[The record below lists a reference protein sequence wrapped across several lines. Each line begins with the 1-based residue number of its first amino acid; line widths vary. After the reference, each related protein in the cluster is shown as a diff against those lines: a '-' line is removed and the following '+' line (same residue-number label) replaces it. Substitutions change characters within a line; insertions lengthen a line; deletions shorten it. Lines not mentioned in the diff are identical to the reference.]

1 MSLAE
6 KISVLN
12 YKYQF
17 VKNNK
22 YWNYN
27 QMYDLIINGRL
38 FQLSEN
44 DILLNISNDISKNI
58 CSSFINKKDM
68 SDYDIPNIDIE
79 QMKNIVVGFYM
90 QINPELSD
98 KILFVLSKTEFIK
111 YDENKLSDEQRSIT
125 TSKGIKLYYKND
137 LKSLVTLAHE
147 LSHGISNLNDKLE
160 LKDGR
165 GVESLSEVE
174 SMLTEDLFLE
184 YLKNSNFQVIEKGEN
199 GETKPL
205 DDNILNDIKYNKYKS
220 AIHTAYR
227 AIDELEIKN
236 ILMNSKNDN
245 IDESFI
251 EELSIFMNISKE
263 DLITKINM
271 FIDRYYPGD
280 NQVHSYIG
288 VENYD
293 LKNGQHLSNEA
304 RFIYANCL
312 VEKFNN
318 MNLDFKQRIDFYKQY
333 LDNAKDMT
341 FQDVLEQFNVDLTNS
356 HSFSEEFINEFN
368 TLSTDT
374 AFHRTI

>member
-1 MSLAE
+1 
-6 KISVLN
+6 
-12 YKYQF
+12 
-17 VKNNK
+17 
-22 YWNYN
+22 
-27 QMYDLIINGRL
+27 
-38 FQLSEN
+38 
-44 DILLNISNDISKNI
+44 
-58 CSSFINKKDM
+58 
-68 SDYDIPNIDIE
+68 
-79 QMKNIVVGFYM
+79 
-90 QINPELSD
+90 
-98 KILFVLSKTEFIK
+98 
-111 YDENKLSDEQRSIT
+111 
-125 TSKGIKLYYKND
+125 
-137 LKSLVTLAHE
+137 
-147 LSHGISNLNDKLE
+147 
-160 LKDGR
+160 
-165 GVESLSEVE
+165 
-174 SMLTEDLFLE
+174 
-184 YLKNSNFQVIEKGEN
+184 
-199 GETKPL
+199 
-205 DDNILNDIKYNKYKS
+205 
-220 AIHTAYR
+220 
-227 AIDELEIKN
+227 
-236 ILMNSKNDN
+236 MNSKHDN

-374 AFHRTI
+374 AFQRTI

>member
-1 MSLAE
+1 
-6 KISVLN
+6 
-12 YKYQF
+12 
-17 VKNNK
+17 
-22 YWNYN
+22 
-27 QMYDLIINGRL
+27 
-38 FQLSEN
+38 
-44 DILLNISNDISKNI
+44 
-58 CSSFINKKDM
+58 
-68 SDYDIPNIDIE
+68 
-79 QMKNIVVGFYM
+79 MKNIVVGFYM

-205 DDNILNDIKYNKYKS
+205 DDNILNDIKYNKYKG

-236 ILMNSKNDN
+236 ILMNSKHDN

-374 AFHRTI
+374 AFQRTI